1 MKSAF
6 ALAAVV
12 GVLWPAVA
20 LADPADCSHLLRRI
34 DYFEG
39 MVERAEDVGKEDWA
53 DKTQQHVD
61 LLEDR
66 LASRCPSY
74 SDRDEKQEVARQFA
88 ALMRAAAGAA
98 VKLLTLG
105 AF

>member
-34 DYFEG
+34 YHFEG
-39 MVERAEDVGKEDWA
+39 MVERAEGLGKEDWA

-74 SDRDEKQEVARQFA
+74 SDRDEKQEAARQLAILMKLA
-88 ALMRAAAGAA
+88 ATAAIK
-98 VKLLTLG
+98 VFTLG